1 MSMLERLKS
10 TVASITQADYA
21 DVAADQALNLDSIHR
36 ISLIVAIEE
45 EFDIEIDS
53 DELGS
58 EMFDTFEQ
66 MSNFVETCLA
76 Q

>member
-10 TVASITQADYA
+10 TVASITQADYT

-36 ISLIVAIEE
+36 ISLIVALEE

-58 EMFDTFEQ
+58 EIFDTFEQ
-66 MSNFVETCLA
+66 MGNFIETCIA

>member
-10 TVASITQADYA
+10 TVASITQADYT

-36 ISLIVAIEE
+36 ISLIVALEE

-66 MSNFVETCLA
+66 MGNFIETCIA

>member
-10 TVASITQADYA
+10 TVSSITQADYK

-36 ISLIVAIEE
+36 ISLIVALEE

-66 MSNFVETCLA
+66 MGKFIETCIA

>member
-10 TVASITQADYA
+10 TVSSITQADYT

-36 ISLIVAIEE
+36 ISLIVALEE

-66 MSNFVETCLA
+66 MGKVIETCIA